1 MRCIPAGLDVVP
13 PVVAVHGAVG
23 GWRNVPVAVT
33 FTGADGAGSGVA
45 YTELSTDDGLSW
57 YKAGGVVVEA
67 PIDHSNDGVHLVQA
81 RAVDNAGNVSR
92 VRATRVRIDTE
103 GPTTEA
109 WATDWRPWGPRGR
122 HYVVI
127 GFQVHDRTPRVRCQL
142 VIRSA
147 ATGRVALR
155 RNLGWRTTSEWAWWE
170 DDYADVMFDRSLLAK
185 GTYDVRIGGFTH
197 DVAGNRLVEGRVL
210 GAARHQV
217 SRGRRAARAA
227 PPLLSSSF
235 ACAVG
240 SRSLRHDGLPS
251 NA

>member
-1 MRCIPAGLDVVP
+1 M
-13 PVVAVHGAVG
+13 
-23 GWRNVPVAVT
+23 PVAVT
-33 FTGADGAGSGVA
+33 FTGDDGAGSGVA

-57 YKAGGVVVEA
+57 YRAGGAVVEA

-122 HYVVI
+122 RYVVI
-127 GFQVHDRTPRVRCQL
+127 GFRVHDRTPRVRCQL

-155 RNLGWRTTSEWAWWE
+155 QNLGWRTTSEWAWWE
-170 DDYADVMFDRSLLAK
+170 DDYADYAMVDRSRLAK
-185 GTYDVRIGGFTH
+185 GTYDVRIGGSTH
-197 DVAGNRLVEGRVL
+197 DVAGNAWSQAVCSEQLVIK
-210 GAARHQV
+210 
-217 SRGRRAARAA
+217 
-227 PPLLSSSF
+227 
-235 ACAVG
+235 
-240 SRSLRHDGLPS
+240 
-251 NA
+251 